1 MVTTA
6 VQLPERLRFLHI
18 FLALWVLSY
27 LGPHLL
33 AAVADLFLEFTLIA
47 KSPTALEIGRW
58 VVWVGLLPVA
68 YAWAQWLLMRRC
80 LSPAIPW
87 ALAVFVGT
95 LLARLGQSLLPG
107 LDPNLLFRHPLLMD
121 VIMAL
126 TSVVGA
132 TFSTTALMFF
142 PTALCFG
149 VATSVPQALV
159 LPAPKLWRAL
169 WIAVVLPTEFASTVL
184 GAGLYRSLQVMDV
197 PLTSGGLW
205 VKLIAINFVPRIS
218 GWLLTAA
225 VSGLLMYVILQRSS
239 GRVGEQLYTRFN

>member
-1 MVTTA
+1 MVTTV
-6 VQLPERLRFLHI
+6 VQLPERLRFLPL

-33 AAVADLFLEFTLIA
+33 AAVADMFLQVVRIVG
-47 KSPTALEIGRW
+47 SPTASDIGMW

-95 LLARLGQSLLPG
+95 LLARLGWALLG
-107 LDPNLLFRHPLLMD
+107 DLDPNLLFRHPLLMD
-121 VIMAL
+121 VFMAL

-132 TFSTTALMFF
+132 TFSTTALMVL

-159 LPAPKLWRAL
+159 LPASKLWRAL

-184 GAGLYRSLQVMDV
+184 GVGLYRSFQLMYD
-197 PLTSGGLW
+197 PLSGGVW
-205 VKLIAINFVPRIS
+205 GMLIVLNFVPRIS
-218 GWLLTAA
+218 GWLLTAV
-225 VSGLLMYVILQRSS
+225 VSGVLMHVILRRSS
-239 GRVGEQLYTRFN
+239 GRVGEQLYTRFD